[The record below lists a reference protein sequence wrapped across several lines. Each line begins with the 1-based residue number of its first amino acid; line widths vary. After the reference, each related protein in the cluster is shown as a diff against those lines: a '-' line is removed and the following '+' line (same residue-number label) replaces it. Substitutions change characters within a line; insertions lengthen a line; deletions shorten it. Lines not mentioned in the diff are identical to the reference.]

1 MQNENMVTL
10 IVDIIKAILLFLF
23 RLLLLIP
30 MLLYTLIAAVVGANE
45 NSVFDA
51 LGKCIVHPFKALGEA
66 VRNIS
71 YAIKN
76 YKNS

>member
-10 IVDIIKAILLFLF
+10 IIDIIKAILLFLF

-30 MLLYTLIAAVVGANE
+30 MILLAIIGAILGANGRSIEEAVVT
-45 NSVFDA
+45 
-51 LGKCIVHPFKALGEA
+51 CIVHPFKALAEA
-66 VRNIS
+66 IRNIS

-76 YKNS
+76 YRNS

>member
-10 IVDIIKAILLFLF
+10 IIDIIKAILLFLF

-30 MLLYTLIAAVVGANE
+30 MILLAIIGAILGANGRSIEEAVVT
-45 NSVFDA
+45 
-51 LGKCIVHPFKALGEA
+51 CIVHPFKALGEA
-66 VRNIS
+66 IRNIS

-76 YKNS
+76 YRNS